1 MVSEPPVVLD
11 VRVVTGAGGGPEKTI
26 LNSPRYLEPAGY
38 RMLCAYMHPPEDPGF
53 KQLEQRAQALDA
65 PLLSIPDRGALDLS
79 VLPRLLQICRRE
91 QVAIWHA
98 HDYKSNLIG
107 LLLRP
112 FWPMRLL
119 TTVHGWVQHTRKT
132 PFYYAVD
139 RFSLPRYERVLC
151 VSQDLQERCR
161 AIGVPP
167 ERCLLIDNGIDTGQ
181 FTRRVP
187 PALAKQKLGLSP
199 DRIVVGAVGRLSP
212 EKGFEQLIRAVDRLF
227 EQGLDF
233 DLVIAGEGDQKP
245 QLEALIATLGH
256 QNRIRLLGYC
266 SDTIT
271 LYEALDIFA
280 LSSLREGLPNV
291 LLEAMAMEVPVV
303 ATRIA
308 GVPKLIRHRENG
320 LLVEPGEPKVLSEA
334 LTELLR
340 QDDLQAKFRR
350 SGRETVETF
359 FSFEIRMQKIRAI
372 YDDLLDRHEAPLPE
386 PIPSTIS

>member
-26 LNSPRYLEPAGY
+26 LNSPRFLKPAGY

-53 KQLEQRAQALDA
+53 RQLEQQAQALAA

-119 TTVHGWVQHTRKT
+119 ATTHGWVQRTRKL

-151 VSQDLQERCR
+151 VSQDLQERCL
-161 AIGVPP
+161 AIGIPP

-187 PALAKQKLGLSP
+187 PAEAKQKLGLSP
-199 DRIVVGAVGRLSP
+199 DRIVIGAVGRLSP
-212 EKGFEQLIRAVDRLF
+212 EKGFEQLIRAADRLLG
-227 EQGLDF
+227 QGLDF
-233 DLVIAGEGDQKP
+233 DLVIAGEGDQES
-245 QLEALIATLGH
+245 QLEALIATLGR

-266 SDTIT
+266 ADTIA
-271 LYEALDIFA
+271 LYEALDIFS

-308 GVPKLIRHRENG
+308 GVPRLVEHGENG
-320 LLVEPGEPKVLSEA
+320 LLVDPDAVEPLADA
-334 LTELLR
+334 LARMLNDTTLR
-340 QDDLQAKFRR
+340 DRLRR
-350 SGRETVETF
+350 AGRATVKSR
-359 FSFEIRMQKIRAI
+359 FSFKTRMDKIRTL
-372 YDDLLDRHEAPLPE
+372 YDDLLGRAEASPAHSLP
-386 PIPSTIS
+386 TLV